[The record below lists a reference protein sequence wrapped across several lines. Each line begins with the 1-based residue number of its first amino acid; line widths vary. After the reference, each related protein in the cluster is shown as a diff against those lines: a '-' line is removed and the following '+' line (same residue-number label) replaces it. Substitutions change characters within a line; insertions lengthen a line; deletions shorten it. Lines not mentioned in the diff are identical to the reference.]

1 MNDGQ
6 VKLLHWPGMQAF
18 KVRMG
23 LALFFLFF
31 FYLVYGTA
39 AYVADYVPW
48 RIPVG
53 FDFELT
59 IPFIPESALIY
70 LSLSL
75 LMLLALFVIRETSQL
90 KMLVYVLCIQTLIA
104 GVCFVVFPAV
114 SNFPARITGEGV
126 LIFRIADTLNLH
138 NNEVPSLHVCFA
150 FTLVAVVSHYGLFW
164 QRLMLYS
171 WSVAIAVSALTIH
184 EHNLIDLLAGIILSL
199 WGLRYWRCLSA
210 GDCISLGGGILTLG
224 KGREAEP

>member
-1 MNDGQ
+1 MNEGQ

-18 KVRMG
+18 KGRMG
-23 LALFFLFF
+23 LALFFLLF

-53 FDFELT
+53 FDFERT

-75 LMLLALFVIRETSQL
+75 LMLLALFVVRQASDL

-104 GVCFVVFPAV
+104 GVCFLVFPAV
-114 SNFPARITGEGV
+114 SNFPVRFRGESV
-126 LIFRIADTLNLH
+126 FIFRLADMLNLH

-150 FTLVAVVSHYGLFW
+150 FTLAAVLSYYGRLW
-164 QRLMLYS
+164 QRLLFYT
-171 WSVAIAVSALTIH
+171 WSIAIAISALTMH
-184 EHNLIDLLAGIILSL
+184 EHNLIDLLAGIILSV
-199 WGLRYWRCLSA
+199 WGVRYWRSLSA
-210 GDCISLGGGILTLG
+210 GDCLPLDSG
-224 KGREAEP
+224 P